1 MWFYVEKFLCLYT
14 LTVDSPAK
22 AQSVAFSKNRPC
34 PSSGKGGPYAQQ
46 DAQRDVEEES
56 AVEALPEHR
65 HSLMAEGGEGGES
78 SAKPRG
84 EQQAGIVREV
94 ETGRPSI
101 KQADAEA
108 AQDVDTERCPGE
120 EERRDALVQ
129 GQLDAIAEKASDAS
143 SQKNHAQC
151 LSHVVVI
158 KSQSVQR

>member
-1 MWFYVEKFLCLYT
+1 MFGE
-14 LTVDSPAK
+14 S
-22 AQSVAFSKNRPC
+22 SPC
-34 PSSGKGGPYAQQ
+34 PASGKGGPYAQQ
-46 DAQRDVEEES
+46 DAQRDVEEEG

-94 ETGRPSI
+94 EAGRPSI

-108 AQDVDTERCPGE
+108 AQDVDTECCPREKERC
-120 EERRDALVQ
+120 DALVQ
-129 GQLDAIAEKASDAS
+129 GQLHAITEEASDAS